1 VFRIFK
7 KLFTNNKFYDIITT
21 RKEAEKMKDNI
32 KSVCS
37 YAIVFLK
44 WVLIAVITG
53 TVGGFIGTLFHIA
66 VEKATEIRMEN
77 PYIIYYLP
85 LGGLA
90 IVLLYKACKA
100 SHKLGTN
107 NVIRSARAEEHLP
120 WVLAPLIFISTAITH
135 LFGGS
140 AGREGAA
147 LQLGGSIGTV
157 VGRMF
162 RLDEKDLSLVVTCG
176 MSAVFS
182 ALFGT
187 PITAT
192 FFVLEVVNVGIMQYS
207 GLAPSLFASLTAF
220 GISVMLGAEPVWFG
234 LQFIPRLNL
243 VNIVKTVGVG
253 AVCAVIS
260 IVFCVIMEGVHKLY
274 SKHIK
279 NLYARAFVGG
289 VVVVLLTVLVGTYD
303 YNGAGM
309 DIVADALSGNAN
321 PEAFILKIIFTAL
334 TIGAGFKGGEIVPTF
349 FIGSTLGCVLGGFFG
364 LDAGFCAALGLIGLF
379 CGVVNS
385 PVASLILS
393 IELFGTQGFVFFAVV
408 VAVSYVLSG
417 YFGLYSSQK
426 IVYSKLKT
434 EEHIN

>member
-1 VFRIFK
+1 M
-7 KLFTNNKFYDIITT
+7 
-21 RKEAEKMKDNI
+21 EKMKENL

-37 YAIVFLK
+37 YVIIFLK
-44 WVLIAVITG
+44 WILIAVITG
-53 TVGGFIGTLFHIA
+53 VSGGFIGTLFHVA
-66 VEKATEIRMEN
+66 VEKSTEIRIEN
-77 PYIIYYLP
+77 PAIIYMLP
-85 LGGLA
+85 LGGLL
-90 IVLLYKACKA
+90 IVFLYKICKA

-107 NVIRSARAEEHLP
+107 NVIKSARAEEKLP

-157 VGRMF
+157 VGRVF
-162 RLDEKDLSLVVTCG
+162 RLDEKDLSTVVTCG

-192 FFVLEVVNVGIMQYS
+192 FFVLEVLSVGIMQYS
-207 GLAPSLFASLTAF
+207 SLVPSLFASLTAF
-220 GISVMLGAEPVWFG
+220 GISVMLGVEPVWFG
-234 LQFIPRLNL
+234 LKFVPEINL
-243 VNIVKTVGVG
+243 INIVKTVGVG
-253 AVCAVIS
+253 AVCAIVS
-260 IVFCVIMEGVHKLY
+260 IVFCVIMEGIHKLY

-279 NLYARAFVGG
+279 NLYVRAFAGG
-289 VVVVLLTVLVGTYD
+289 VIVVLLTVLVGTYD

-309 DIVADALSGNAN
+309 DIVGNALSGNAK
-321 PEAFILKIIFTAL
+321 PEAFILKIIFTAI

-349 FIGSTLGCVLGGFFG
+349 FVGSTLGCVLGGFFG
-364 LDAGFCAALGLIGLF
+364 LDASFCAALGLIGLF

-393 IELFGTQGFVFFAVV
+393 IELFGAEGIVFFSVI
-408 VAVSYVLSG
+408 VAVCYVLSG
-417 YFGLYSSQK
+417 YFGLYKSQK
-426 IVYSKLKT
+426 IIYSKLKA
-434 EEHIN
+434 EEYLK